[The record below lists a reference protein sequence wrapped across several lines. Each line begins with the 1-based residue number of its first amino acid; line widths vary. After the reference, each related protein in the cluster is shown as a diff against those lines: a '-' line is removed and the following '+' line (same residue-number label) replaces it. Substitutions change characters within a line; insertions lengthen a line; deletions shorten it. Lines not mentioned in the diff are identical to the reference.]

1 MKKLLTILILI
12 ISIKGIC
19 QENYFSG
26 KKNYC
31 TPQNENS
38 KKRFDAV
45 IKALQFPNLYD
56 KATRAMVDVAAKDS
70 TYCDAFFMAGYLF
83 RLQEKHKEALTYYYV
98 ADSLAQNKSLE
109 FKQNLAIEFMLFGAV
124 DKARNKYEEMT
135 KYFPTNPEGFY
146 GIGNTAIILGDYDL
160 GLKNLKI
167 AEGLYER
174 EGEVK
179 SDVKYMFGIL
189 YALKEDYRYSL
200 PYLEE
205 VYSAYK
211 KDDGYLALYALS
223 MIINA
228 KENKDASLE
237 KKARKIYEKIKN
249 SSKIDKELSDKL
261 KSNFQ

>member
-1 MKKLLTILILI
+1 MNKIFTILLLI
-12 ISIKGIC
+12 VSVNVFSQG
-19 QENYFSG
+19 YFSG
-26 KKNYC
+26 NINYC

-56 KATRAMVDVAAKDS
+56 KATRAIVDVTAKDP

-109 FKQNLAIEFMLFGAV
+109 FKQNLAIEFMVFGAA
-124 DKARNKYEEMT
+124 DEARKKYEEMA

-146 GIGNTAIILGDYDL
+146 GIGNTAIVLRDYDS

-167 AEGLYER
+167 AEDLYKK
-174 EGEVK
+174 EGGVK
-179 SDVKYMFGIL
+179 KDVKFMYGIL
-189 YALKEDYRYSL
+189 YALKEDYKSGL

-205 VYSAYK
+205 VYSQYK
-211 KDDGYLALYALS
+211 KDEGYLALYALS
-223 MIINA
+223 MLKNA
-228 KENKDASLE
+228 KENNDASLE
-237 KKARKIYEKIKN
+237 KKARKFYDKIKD
-249 SSKIDKELSDKL
+249 SKNIDTEISNKL
-261 KSNFQ
+261 KANF